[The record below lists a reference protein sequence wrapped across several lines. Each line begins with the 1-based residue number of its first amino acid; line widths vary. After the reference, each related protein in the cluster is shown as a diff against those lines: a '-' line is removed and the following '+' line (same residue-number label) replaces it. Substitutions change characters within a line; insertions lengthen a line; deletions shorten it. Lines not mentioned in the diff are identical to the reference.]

1 MAPGKESHRYSR
13 HLDAKLGLMDKSKYY
28 PLSIPLNARMSASRV
43 VENVWSQPLQDAFQK
58 MIDAMD
64 DVRTTLADGV
74 AAGFFPPSYHTHPV
88 VANAGINEIVL
99 PLMLYVDGVPIT
111 RRDGCVGFVLR
122 CILPP
127 RKPYLVLVLRK
138 EDMCKCG
145 CRGWCTLHV
154 VHLWLQWG
162 FKALANGRNPAAR
175 HDGTEF
181 GLDEAPRAA
190 VANQEFSKGGLII
203 KGACI
208 LLKGDLKE
216 LSSTWGLPD
225 TSSHDAPC
233 GLCCK
238 SGQDFLNFRDF
249 SPLAMPD
256 PPKTFDVYNSACE
269 RCEIWTPVLDWRCFW
284 QMRGS
289 LKQDRREQ
297 GPRGRCL
304 IVDMPELGLLKSDR
318 LEPSVDLSD
327 IYVIDAYTRES
338 YVPQSFLFWRRSE
351 ETHTRHRCILF
362 NDAELGITLYKS
374 LAMDFLH
381 CVSKG
386 VYSFFCAHFFKTIF
400 ESNVLGVE
408 EGPYD
413 VVVMATVQEVRSR
426 LFQWYRDEATAGR
439 IHTQV
444 QQLTPSMFGSRLHP
458 SLDLHA
464 SETNHFIQFL
474 STFLNQLGDRMPNHA
489 RWRSGLDPL
498 LKISEIYAQHS
509 YCNLPAPAIQEFCDC
524 IISHFRACQ
533 QLEIPSKP
541 KHHMLMEMGVRAN
554 QLGGLALNATF
565 PDEGLNRIIKEIG
578 QTAHRLVWSL
588 RVLDDFDKAMTLQ
601 PTVHHA
607 SKRPRDPLA

>member
-1 MAPGKESHRYSR
+1 MTSSSRDPWEGDVWEDVGDEEGLGEFNYDHVNPADAGKELADYLIFLKTSHKLSAVSCSILAYWASKAGACGFVNELAMAPGKESHRYSR

-28 PLSIPLNARMSASRV
+28 PLSLPLNARMSASRV

-74 AAGFFPPSYHTHPV
+74 AAGFVPPSYHTHPV

-162 FKALANGRNPAAR
+162 FKALANGRNPTAR

-318 LEPSVDLSD
+318 LGPSVDLSD
-327 IYVIDAYTRES
+327 IYVIDTYIRES

-386 VYSFFCAHFFKTIF
+386 VYSFFCDRFLK
-400 ESNVLGVE
+400 
-408 EGPYD
+408 
-413 VVVMATVQEVRSR
+413 
-426 LFQWYRDEATAGR
+426 
-439 IHTQV
+439 
-444 QQLTPSMFGSRLHP
+444 
-458 SLDLHA
+458 
-464 SETNHFIQFL
+464 QFL
-474 STFLNQLGDRMPNHA
+474 NPTLWELRRVRMMWWLWQLCRMCDPVYSSGTVTKRRQDGST
-489 RWRSGLDPL
+489 
-498 LKISEIYAQHS
+498 
-509 YCNLPAPAIQEFCDC
+509 
-524 IISHFRACQ
+524 
-533 QLEIPSKP
+533 P
-541 KHHMLMEMGVRAN
+541 KYN
-554 QLGGLALNATF
+554 N
-565 PDEGLNRIIKEIG
+565 
-578 QTAHRLVWSL
+578 
-588 RVLDDFDKAMTLQ
+588 
-601 PTVHHA
+601 
-607 SKRPRDPLA
+607 